1 MVTVLAE
8 LSIRK
13 RKPRTHTNSC
23 SWSTEGTKQSEED
36 RRRKWSVATVIHSR
50 FISSFSCTDSK
61 KERSESCLYPKFR
74 HFGSH
79 LPLRCSVVR
88 LLIPTRNVH
97 LLKIAASQSS
107 EELWTQWLCDSTS
120 SFLSCRRSF
129 QKESSREETA
139 SHPGAGRKASHWPR
153 G

>member
-13 RKPRTHTNSC
+13 QKPRTHTNSC
-23 SWSTEGTKQSEED
+23 SWSTEGTKQTEEV
-36 RRRKWSVATVIHSR
+36 RRRKWYVATVIHSR
-50 FISSFSCTDSK
+50 FISSFSYTDSK

-74 HFGSH
+74 KSSFPS
-79 LPLRCSVVR
+79 LFRRATVN
-88 LLIPTRNVH
+88 TNRNVH

-107 EELWTQWLCDSTS
+107 EELWTQWVCDSTS
-120 SFLSCRRSF
+120 FFLSCRRSF
-129 QKESSREETA
+129 QKESSGEEAA